1 MTSTKWWDGLD
12 PEIQAGLKQAMDEA
26 TEYANGLSGK
36 LADEQR
42 QLIVDSGETE
52 LVKPSADDVKAWRE
66 AMKPVWAQFEGDIG
80 ADLIEAAA
88 ACNK

>member
-1 MTSTKWWDGLD
+1 
-12 PEIQAGLKQAMDEA
+12 MDEA